1 MPKVS
6 LVVCLYKE
14 RDLLER
20 LLEHSVG
27 CFDDLVVVHDGPEE
41 AVSALETTDNGQQ
54 STDYPGSRDTR
65 TPLISHP
72 PSGIS
77 YHCIPRY
84 ESGWKSPEELSL
96 KEPDAPPIEIA
107 RDYAELPPD
116 GPIPS
121 GYRLKTG
128 QPAPGSIHELVEA
141 YGGRFYEGPRCFQQ
155 EPHWPFAWW
164 AAKHDWLLRLDAD
177 EFPSTQFKQWLL
189 NFTLGDTLET
199 PGFLLKWPLWD
210 GSHEIWKNTYPN
222 RVALFM
228 KHRVSMFGMVEQSPM
243 PKAGCF
249 QPLDYLLHHQPHR
262 KSFGLANLLLREQAY
277 RWRRVISSSLM
288 LQPKCLPV
296 WQYSSDHWS
305 SHWEVMLSNPL
316 AFGIKSLLRSPIRQ
330 AIDAI
335 KQGSEFRLDA
345 FLGTGMHQFLMAATI
360 FAKRKYHR

>member
-65 TPLISHP
+65 TPLISHQ

-84 ESGWKSPEELSL
+84 QAGWKSPEELSL
-96 KEPDAPPIEIA
+96 IEPDAPPIEIA

-116 GPIPS
+116 SPIPS
-121 GYRLKTG
+121 GYRLKIG
-128 QPAPGSIHELVEA
+128 QPTPGSVHELVEL

-164 AAKHDWLLRLDAD
+164 AAKHDWILRLDAD
-177 EFPSTQFKQWLL
+177 EYPSEQLVEWIEQFRSSPTVDSCICQYQAI
-189 NFTLGDTLET
+189 
-199 PGFLLKWPLWD
+199 WPLWD
-210 GSHEIWKNTYPN
+210 GKKRTTAHWPCTRPFLIKK
-222 RVALFM
+222 AMHCF
-228 KHRVSMFGMVEQSPM
+228 FGMVEQTPIPLAKILPI
-243 PKAGCF
+243 PKVLAHE
-249 QPLDYLLHHQPHR
+249 PKR
-262 KSFGLANLLLREQAY
+262 KSYGVRNIFFRRQAY
-277 RWRRVISSSLM
+277 LWRRVIAGSLM
-288 LQPKCLPV
+288 NSPTKLPSWQSMDNSWQEPWKSKIEYPLKLALWCLFWFPLCQMKDMLKFERKIDISACLNPGLHHLLLQMAIFWCK
-296 WQYSSDHWS
+296 
-305 SHWEVMLSNPL
+305 
-316 AFGIKSLLRSPIRQ
+316 IK
-330 AIDAI
+330 
-335 KQGSEFRLDA
+335 K
-345 FLGTGMHQFLMAATI
+345 
-360 FAKRKYHR
+360 